1 MGFTSGTWESWNGDF
16 RILHQICEVSHRI
29 SADFPQDFTEN
40 FLKNMFSTFL
50 LKFLSGFFC
59 EDFLVHPAP
68 AVKSLF
74 QNMFFH
80 SLESAGQ
87 NLTPKNLLEC

>member
-29 SADFPQDFTEN
+29 SADFPQDFTDHVCKMC
-40 FLKNMFSTFL
+40 FQYFL
-50 LKFLSGFFC
+50 LKFLLGFFC

-68 AVKSLF
+68 AVKSQF
-74 QNMFFH
+74 QNMFFYN
-80 SLESAGQ
+80 LESAGQ
-87 NLTPKNLLEC
+87 K